1 MYQRNSYTKDIE
13 DYGESNIER
22 NLCLIIFK
30 YFMTLSLFYI
40 FVFNIHIYIICNIYN
55 IIYMIYIYICYMI
68 YILYIFFYLFI

>member
-55 IIYMIYIYICYMI
+55 IIYMIYIYVI
-68 YILYIFFYLFI
+68 